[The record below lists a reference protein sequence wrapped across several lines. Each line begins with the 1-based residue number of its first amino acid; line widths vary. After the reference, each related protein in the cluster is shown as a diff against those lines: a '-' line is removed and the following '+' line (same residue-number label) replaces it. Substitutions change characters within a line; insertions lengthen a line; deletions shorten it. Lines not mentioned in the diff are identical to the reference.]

1 VFLVLISLLLALGA
15 PGATPPAPQTS
26 ALPATEPGLSRDEG
40 VFLVSV
46 DPRGAQIAYFIAGNV
61 RHSITTADMQA
72 EQRLNPLWPVRVV
85 LPQDVVTYAE
95 GAPIGTAKQGIL
107 APASAPVAAPKVA
120 PADAEPQAAPSTPSS
135 YVLKIGDN
143 LTRLADR
150 FGTSVEELLEANGMA
165 NANRIYAGQ
174 TIAIP
179 GPSTSDAPA
188 QRVEAPSAPAPVAQD
203 EPAVAEDSSTAET
216 ATTYTVQ
223 PGDSAIRIARRLG
236 VDQDELMSA
245 NGISNANRIYAGQ
258 VLQVPGA

>member
-1 VFLVLISLLLALGA
+1 MFLVLISLLLALGA
-15 PGATPPAPQTS
+15 PGVTPPAPQTS

-61 RHSITTADMQA
+61 RHSITIADMQA

-85 LPQDVVTYAE
+85 LPQDVVTYPE
-95 GAPIGTAKQGIL
+95 GAPIGAAKQAIL
-107 APASAPVAAPKVA
+107 APPST
-120 PADAEPQAAPSTPSS
+120 PATDPTLAGADSEAAPSTPTS
-135 YVLKIGDN
+135 YVLNVGDN

-150 FGTSVEELLEANGMA
+150 FGTSVEALLEANGMA

-179 GPSTSDAPA
+179 GPSGTDAPA
-188 QRVEAPSAPAPVAQD
+188 GRVEAPSAPAPVAQD
-203 EPAVAEDSSTAET
+203 QDQPTFAQEPGSAET